1 MKKKILHIV
10 TNVERYASVDKP
22 TGLWLGELTHAYDE
36 FEKQNY
42 QQDIASPKGGRTP
55 IDPRSLGRMVLD
67 KSIRARQ
74 SDTTFMALLD
84 NTPAIADVDW
94 RDYDA
99 IYYTGG
105 HGVMWDFLDDAKL
118 QEISRNIYENGG
130 VVSSVCH
137 GFCGLLNIRLSDGS
151 RLINGKTITGYSWF
165 EEIAAG
171 VAKAV
176 PYNAEKIAK
185 EHGASYVK
193 TLFPFVPYAVADGAL
208 ITGQNPFSAKPAA
221 KKVIEFLSSSSETKS
236 HPAE

>member
-10 TNVERYASVDKP
+10 TNVERYESVDKP
-22 TGLWLGELTHAYDE
+22 TGLWLGELTHAYDV
-36 FEKQNY
+36 FEKHGY

-55 IDPRSLGRMVLD
+55 IDPRSLGRMALD

-74 SDTTFMALLD
+74 GDTAFMALLD
-84 NTPAIADVDW
+84 NTLAIADADW

-105 HGVMWDFLDDAKL
+105 HGVMWDFLEDAKL
-118 QEISRNIYENGG
+118 QEISRRIYENGG

-137 GFCGLLNIRLSDGS
+137 GFCGLLNIRLSDNS
-151 RLINGKTITGYSWF
+151 RLIDGKTITGYSWF

-171 VAKAV
+171 VSKYV

-185 EHGASYVK
+185 QYGAHYLK
-193 TLFPFVPYAVADGAL
+193 TLLPFVPYAVADDAL
-208 ITGQNPFSAKPAA
+208 ITGQNPFSAKPTA
-221 KKVIEFLSSSSETKS
+221 KKVVEYLNHTKS
-236 HPAE
+236 KSECT

>member
-10 TNVERYASVDKP
+10 TNVERYETVDKL
-22 TGLWLGELTHAYDE
+22 TGLWPGELTHAYDE
-36 FEKQNY
+36 FEKQGY

-55 IDPRSLGRMVLD
+55 IDPRSLGSMAVD

-74 SDTTFMALLD
+74 NDKTFMDLLD
-84 NTPAIADVDW
+84 NTLAIADVDW

-105 HGVMWDFLDDAKL
+105 HGVMWDFLNDPKL
-118 QEISRNIYENGG
+118 QEISRNIFEHGG

-137 GFCGLLNIRLSDGS
+137 GFCGLLNIRLSNGS
-151 RLINGKTITGYSWF
+151 LLIDGKTITGYSWF

-171 VAKAV
+171 VAKYV

-185 EHGASYVK
+185 DNGARYVK
-193 TLFPFVPYAVADGAL
+193 TFLPFVPFAAADGAL
-208 ITGQNPFSAKPAA
+208 ITGQNPFSAKPTA
-221 KKVIEFLSSSSETKS
+221 KKVIEFLSTAASKT
-236 HPAE
+236 